1 MDVNTMNADVKG
13 YGVPVTSTVELEDAT
28 KPAVKPVP
36 ESTDG
41 VSVKLNDQTQTQHRD
56 AAQEEKSLMSSGEM
70 EDAAKDIQQRFEA
83 IGSSFRFGLFMDQKS
98 ETIVGQLRDKKTD
111 EVVKQFPPEE
121 VIKLRVQLKDLI
133 GLIFDEKV

>member
-1 MDVNTMNADVKG
+1 MNADVKG

-28 KPAVKPVP
+28 KPAVQPVQ

-41 VSVKLNDQTQTQHRD
+41 VSVKLNDQTQHSDT
-56 AAQEEKSLMSSGEM
+56 AQKEKSLMSSGEM